1 MNRDTANEPRG
12 VIAMVGDAVGQ
23 AAELIQLEF
32 RLARTEIAEK
42 LTALRAGLALIVVG
56 VILMTAS
63 LFLLLQSAVHL
74 LVQAGL
80 SPTVAT
86 LIVALA
92 CVLVGFLFISSGRK
106 HLEPEALAPKR
117 TMNELARDSAL
128 IKEKLT

>member
-1 MNRDTANEPRG
+1 MNRDTANKPRG

-32 RLARTEIAEK
+32 RLARTEVAEK
-42 LTALRAGLALIVVG
+42 LESLRSGLALIVVG
-56 VILMTAS
+56 VVMMTAA
-63 LFLLLQSAVHL
+63 LFLLLQTAVFL

-92 CVLVGFLFISSGRK
+92 CVLVGFIFISSGRK
-106 HLEPEALAPKR
+106 HLEPGMLAPKR